1 MALIT
6 PAKQE
11 IDFCLRTTKPFH
23 NRKAAQDFFRL
34 VDAYGP
40 NYRPFKY
47 GNYEPMKQIFNDKK
61 EDEIILSWFE
71 GADLS
76 QEELES
82 RPCNAQLIMKGRPP
96 GKIGY
101 YIGWSNWANSVL
113 FNMISVN
120 ISKLFLKKDAQNMA
134 QFVDFCN
141 DLVRLFSPVHA
152 EVYDYTSSI
161 PCTNT
166 NSAFIPDRLDIR
178 CPALKWRTYFGP
190 PYIKMLGRDT
200 ILNAPCWKTEEL
212 GNSIVLQLTET
223 VYEDISPVLRQ
234 KVVNYFEESIDSQL
248 RAELGAGFI
257 FRPFDASQSYSKTKK
272 LVPEFQIQELLGKNL
287 DEATVIEAGKP
298 HLSNEGK
305 RKK

>member
-1 MALIT
+1 
-6 PAKQE
+6 
-11 IDFCLRTTKPFH
+11 
-23 NRKAAQDFFRL
+23 
-34 VDAYGP
+34 
-40 NYRPFKY
+40 
-47 GNYEPMKQIFNDKK
+47 
-61 EDEIILSWFE
+61 
-71 GADLS
+71 
-76 QEELES
+76 
-82 RPCNAQLIMKGRPP
+82 
-96 GKIGY
+96 
-101 YIGWSNWANSVL
+101 
-113 FNMISVN
+113 
-120 ISKLFLKKDAQNMA
+120 MA

-166 NSAFIPDRLDIR
+166 NSAFIPDRFDIR

-234 KVVNYFEESIDSQL
+234 KVVDYFEESIDPQL

-287 DEATVIEAGKP
+287 DATTVIEAGKP
-298 HLSNEGK
+298 HLSSEGK
-305 RKK
+305 WEK